1 LTRANYFK
9 IGAFILAGTGLL
21 LAMLLVLGAGVL
33 FRQYRLVET
42 YFDSSVEGLE
52 QGAAVTFRGVPI
64 GRVETIAPVAARYQT
79 SRPYVLVRLAVE
91 TGAFGDHRPD
101 SDRFMLEEHG
111 RGLRLRLNL
120 RGVTGTALLEADY
133 LDARRFPPLEIDWT
147 PDYPYIPSAPSAMQ
161 LLTAS
166 ADRIMTGLHDLDI
179 IQLTSALQRTLTA
192 MSETLEGIDS
202 RQLSVEAQKLL
213 VDLQQTNGQ
222 MNALL
227 QEGTATVSDL
237 RVLAG
242 EVRPP
247 LKRLLSAA
255 AEAAVRLEKMT
266 GELAMTGDLPETLK
280 RLRQTVSQ
288 FENLVSDNQHDIG
301 ATVNNLRIF
310 SEDLREIS
318 EEARRHPSRLFF
330 GAPPPPAEPWE

>member
-9 IGAFILAGTGLL
+9 IGAFILAGSGLL
-21 LAMLLVLGAGVL
+21 LAMLLVLGAGIL

-64 GRVETIAPVAARYQT
+64 GRVETITPVAIHYQT

-91 TGAFGDHRPD
+91 ADAFGSHRPD
-101 SDRFMLEEHG
+101 SDRFMLEEHA
-111 RGLRLRLNL
+111 RGLRLRLNF
-120 RGVTGTALLEADY
+120 RGVTGSALLEADY

-147 PDYPYIPSAPSAMQ
+147 PDYPYIPSAPSAIQ

-166 ADRIMTGLHDLDI
+166 ADRIMTGLQDLDI

-192 MSETLEGIDS
+192 MSETLEAIDS

-213 VDLQQTNGQ
+213 VDMQETNRQ
-222 MNALL
+222 MNTLL
-227 QEGTATVSDL
+227 REGTATVTDL
-237 RVLAG
+237 RGLTG

-247 LKRLLSAA
+247 LKRLLTAA
-255 AEAAVRLEKMT
+255 AETAERLDRMT
-266 GELAMTGDLPETLK
+266 DELAMTGDVQETLK

-288 FENLVSDNQHDIG
+288 FERLVRDNQQEIG
-301 ATVNNLRIF
+301 VTVNNLRIF
-310 SEDLREIS
+310 SEDLREIA

-330 GAPPPPAEPWE
+330 GAPPPPAEAWE